1 MVLLLVPQELEKQN
15 LLKLSEH
22 NLENLYLFSTVMKHL
37 MEMQWVEF
45 LLVFVKLE
53 LGVVS
58 TNLTDLKNV
67 CLAQ

>member
-1 MVLLLVPQELEKQN
+1 VVLLLVPQELEKQN